1 MEEELRKAFEDQPV
15 PSHLWPR
22 IRRSLRDAA
31 PGAVASVPDLRR
43 RSPRLPTYAALAAM
57 LVAVVVGTVLWRG
70 GSPTSVSPAQLA
82 MVPIDEFRTFV
93 DSNRPLDVATTDP
106 HGVRTWF
113 RGKLGVSVPTPA
125 TRISG
130 AGLVGGRLCYILQ
143 RRVASI
149 MYTVDGRPMSLYVMA
164 DDGLTLPASEP
175 AGDGVR
181 VVRDDGYTNALWS
194 QAGLV
199 YALVSQLPREDAA
212 AMARGVLS
220 AL

>member
-15 PSHLWPR
+15 PPHLWPR
-22 IRRSLRDAA
+22 IRRSLRDATPDSA
-31 PGAVASVPDLRR
+31 ASVPDLRR
-43 RSPRLPTYAALAAM
+43 RSPPLLTYAALAAM
-57 LVAVVVGTVLWRG
+57 LVAAVLGTVLWRG
-70 GSPTSVSPAQLA
+70 ASPTAVSPAQLA
-82 MVPIDEFRTFV
+82 MVPIDELRTFV
-93 DSNRPLDVATTDP
+93 DSNRPLDVASTDP
-106 HGVRTWF
+106 RGVRAWF
-113 RGKLGVSVPTPA
+113 QGTLDVPVPVPA

-164 DDGLTLPASEP
+164 ADGLTLPAAEP

-199 YALVSQLPREDAA
+199 YALVSHLPREDAA